1 MEYQVGHGKMLR
13 HTFSQEDF
21 DRIAVLSGDDNPI
34 HVDPDF
40 AAKTRFKKTVAH
52 GMLLYGMVSRVIGD
66 FVPGG
71 IPIEQELMFPAPTY
85 TDEEVIIWVVVTSAL
100 KEKKALELDT
110 FVIKADGN
118 LGLKGRAV
126 IGLEAVR

>member
-71 IPIEQELMFPAPTY
+71 IPIEQGLMFPAPTY
-85 TDEEVIIWVVVTSAL
+85 TDEEVTIWVVVTSAL

>member
-85 TDEEVIIWVVVTSAL
+85 TDEEVTIWVVVTGAV
-100 KEKKALELDT
+100 KEKNALELDT
-110 FVIKADGN
+110 YVIKNNGD

-126 IGLEAVR
+126 IGLEA

>member
-1 MEYQVGHGKMLR
+1 MEYQVGHGEILR

-66 FVPGG
+66 FIPGG
-71 IPIEQELMFPAPTY
+71 VPIEQELMFPAPTY
-85 TDEEVIIWVVVTSAL
+85 TDEEVTVWVVVTKAL
-100 KEKKALELDT
+100 KDENALELDT
-110 FVIKADGN
+110 YVIKENGD

-126 IGLEAVR
+126 IGLEGVK